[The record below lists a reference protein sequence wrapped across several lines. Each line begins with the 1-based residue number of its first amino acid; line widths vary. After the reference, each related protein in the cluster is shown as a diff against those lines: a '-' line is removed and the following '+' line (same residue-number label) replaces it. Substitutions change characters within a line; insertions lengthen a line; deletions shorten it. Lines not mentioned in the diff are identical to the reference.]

1 MSFWPIVYW
10 FKIIP
15 TVLIYMANHF
25 FNLCQCIEKY
35 ILFKWLDTVCNE
47 NIPLIIF
54 STKTRNIYDRMDIGW
69 ANSVYISIKSY
80 IIKIEVV
87 IKSRGNTR
95 KSVFSLTI
103 FDCHI
108 YSNTIKYV

>member
-1 MSFWPIVYW
+1 MIFSPIIHC

-35 ILFKWLDTVCNE
+35 ILFIWLDTVCNE

-54 STKTRNIYDRMDIGW
+54 STKTRNIYGW
-69 ANSVYISIKSY
+69 DNSVYISTKSY
-80 IIKIEVV
+80 VIKIEVV
-87 IKSRGNTR
+87 IK
-95 KSVFSLTI
+95 
-103 FDCHI
+103 
-108 YSNTIKYV
+108 